1 MSTSFQRG
9 PLVPTD
15 QVSTEPSAVPSA
27 RIRRSTVHRATG
39 SPGWV
44 RLITFHIFRAPYTPM
59 FSSCSAARR
68 SSMTASRA
76 VLAEGGRTLRA

>member
-1 MSTSFQRG
+1 MVRG
-9 PLVPTD
+9 R
-15 QVSTEPSAVPSA
+15 QAVRAFGTPDRPSA